1 MKLRGTFCK
10 FFFRKDLFYVV
21 RFTKE
26 FSQSPFHKLRIIFK
40 LFGSSRK
47 KQSELTFSEPTMFN
61 FSNKRFEL

>member
-47 KQSELTFSEPTMFN
+47 KQSELTDILGTN
-61 FSNKRFEL
+61 NVQLLK